1 MISSGFSWN
10 LSVGQEIESHSWIP
24 SKTFGCRLRSG
35 PSFCITS
42 NCVQDF
48 RTSQDPVDQQ
58 LWRIRSE
65 VGCGMMLVYQQVSTL
80 QYWFPKGA
88 VVEPENIHLKLV
100 FNVWN
105 HETMKG
111 RARTS
116 WEKINQWK
124 ASILDTLKTPV
135 CCYCL
140 FGSYKSVCSNATLVA
155 IQKAI
160 EPNRN
165 RLIDGP
171 KVYEKSR
178 VDDGGFARFKIH
190 QSLLLPWTWKESKAF
205 KECIA
210 LVYFPAKWLNVAG
223 AW

>member
-1 MISSGFSWN
+1 MWDDAGVSAGEHITV
-10 LSVGQEIESHSWIP
+10 LIP
-24 SKTFGCRLRSG
+24 
-35 PSFCITS
+35 
-42 NCVQDF
+42 Q
-48 RTSQDPVDQQ
+48 
-58 LWRIRSE
+58 
-65 VGCGMMLVYQQVSTL
+65 
-80 QYWFPKGA
+80 KGA
-88 VVEPENIHLKLV
+88 VVEPENINLKSV

-105 HETMKG
+105 YETMKG
-111 RARTS
+111 RAGTS
-116 WEKINQWK
+116 WEMINQWK

-165 RLIDGP
+165 RWT
-171 KVYEKSR
+171 KSLWKIQSWWWR
-178 VDDGGFARFKIH
+178 AQFKIH